1 MIYNDGHQEMITES
15 RIFVI
20 TIKTNVKLVVCLL
33 MSLCIKGA
41 VTDMRYFARSKFSR
55 SLVHKKNV
63 SLIWHVVFKLGHVFR
78 HERKDTSL
86 EFEWIRRKV
95 VMDNNSR

>member
-1 MIYNDGHQEMITES
+1 MITES

-55 SLVHKKNV
+55 SLVHKKSV
-63 SLIWHVVFKLGHVFR
+63 SLI
-78 HERKDTSL
+78 
-86 EFEWIRRKV
+86 
-95 VMDNNSR
+95 